1 MYFYSH
7 QLYSKNLFNGS
18 SFTHQDNVT
27 RNQKNNITQ
36 LIQVNNSVVHYNAN
50 NIASDAVF
58 LITDRENSNN
68 FQTVSRNTSSIST
81 ITSFCIKC
89 KKIEFLLLTLDI
101 ILGLEKK
108 LRSFKTKKD
117 LSEVLSKYEFVS
129 GDITRN
135 PQFIPPTHSINESAP
150 EFKLCIDDI
159 LRRIKNMSPVVYSIC
174 QNLVQCRS
182 ACDMN

>member
-1 MYFYSH
+1 M
-7 QLYSKNLFNGS
+7 
-18 SFTHQDNVT
+18 SFLNCM
-27 RNQKNNITQ
+27 
-36 LIQVNNSVVHYNAN
+36 LVVIN
-50 NIASDAVF
+50 
-58 LITDRENSNN
+58 
-68 FQTVSRNTSSIST
+68 
-81 ITSFCIKC
+81 
-89 KKIEFLLLTLDI
+89 LLTLDI

-159 LRRIKNMSPVVYSIC
+159 LRRIKNMSPVVYSNEAMRREYISTILHTAVSILNDLVITPQANIIGEENTGRVDYAIKRIISEMLEEIICITEGKQNQSTIGIC

>member
-1 MYFYSH
+1 MPDLKIFKEET
-7 QLYSKNLFNGS
+7 QNETLGL
-18 SFTHQDNVT
+18 
-27 RNQKNNITQ
+27 KNNITQ

-101 ILGLEKK
+101 ILVH
-108 LRSFKTKKD
+108 S
-117 LSEVLSKYEFVS
+117 
-129 GDITRN
+129 
-135 PQFIPPTHSINESAP
+135 THPLN
-150 EFKLCIDDI
+150 
-159 LRRIKNMSPVVYSIC
+159 
-174 QNLVQCRS
+174 
-182 ACDMN
+182 

>member
-1 MYFYSH
+1 MKP
-7 QLYSKNLFNGS
+7 L
-18 SFTHQDNVT
+18 V
-27 RNQKNNITQ
+27 
-36 LIQVNNSVVHYNAN
+36 IQVNNSVVHYNAN

-68 FQTVSRNTSSIST
+68 FQT
-81 ITSFCIKC
+81 
-89 KKIEFLLLTLDI
+89 LLTLDI

-135 PQFIPPTHSINESAP
+135 PQFIPR
-150 EFKLCIDDI
+150 KQ
-159 LRRIKNMSPVVYSIC
+159 SPVKWFFIKIFQTHISVL
-174 QNLVQCRS
+174 QPPTQLTKAPPNLSYALMIFS
-182 ACDMN
+182 AG

>member
-68 FQTVSRNTSSIST
+68 FQTVSRNTT
-81 ITSFCIKC
+81 FN
-89 KKIEFLLLTLDI
+89 LLTLDI

-159 LRRIKNMSPVVYSIC
+159 LRRIKNMSPVVYSNEAMRREYISTILHTA
-174 QNLVQCRS
+174 NLVQCRS

>member
-81 ITSFCIKC
+81 ITRK
-89 KKIEFLLLTLDI
+89 EFSKLFNLLTLDI